1 MRPAGTDVARL
12 AGVSQK
18 TVSRVMNNEPYVREE
33 VRERVLRAAQQ
44 LGYRPNGAARTLIS
58 GRTQRLGVVSLG
70 AGLYGPTSMLVAVE
84 RSARR
89 LGYGT
94 SIAHTSPDDENGV
107 AGAVDALLEQGVDGI
122 VLIEATDEGPLSVAD
137 DVPVLSL
144 GRFPGLAAGWRVRA
158 DERSDQ
164 GGRLAAQHLIG
175 LGHEQIRHV
184 CGPLHWW
191 AARDRRDGWQAGLAD
206 AGLDVSEPLEGD
218 WSCESGF
225 EAGRRLLDDAS
236 MTAVFVAND
245 DMAIGLIRAL
255 HDGGRRVPD
264 DVSVVGMD
272 DIPAA
277 GYLRPSLT
285 TVARDFDQIAIDGVT
300 MLIREISE
308 PGSAEQTVTE
318 REPRL
323 LVRESTA
330 APRG

>member
-18 TVSRVMNNEPYVREE
+18 TVSRVMNNEPHVREE
-33 VRERVLRAAQQ
+33 VRERVLRAARQ

-58 GRTQRLGVVSLG
+58 GRTRRLGVVSLG

-94 SIAHTSPDDENGV
+94 SIAHTSPEDRHGV
-107 AGAVDALLEQGVDGI
+107 AGAIDALLEQGVDGI
-122 VLIEATDEGPLSVAD
+122 VLIEATDEGPLTVAD

-144 GRFPGLAAGWRVRA
+144 GRFPALVAGRRIHG
-158 DERSDQ
+158 DERSDRSA
-164 GGRLAAQHLIG
+164 RLAVQHLIG

-184 CGPLHWW
+184 SGPLRWW
-191 AARDRRDGWQAGLAD
+191 AARDRLAGWQSALAE
-206 AGLDVSEPLEGD
+206 AGLDAHDPLDGD
-218 WSCESGF
+218 WSCDSGF
-225 EAGRRLLDDAS
+225 AAGRRLLADAS
-236 MTAVFVAND
+236 ATAVFVAND

-255 HDGGRRVPD
+255 HDGGRRVPE
-264 DVSVVGMD
+264 DVSVIGMD

-285 TVARDFDQIAIDGVT
+285 TIARDFEQIAVTGVGS
-300 MLIREISE
+300 LIREIDE
-308 PGSAEQTVTE
+308 PGSAERTVIE
-318 REPRL
+318 HRPRL

-330 APRG
+330 APRT